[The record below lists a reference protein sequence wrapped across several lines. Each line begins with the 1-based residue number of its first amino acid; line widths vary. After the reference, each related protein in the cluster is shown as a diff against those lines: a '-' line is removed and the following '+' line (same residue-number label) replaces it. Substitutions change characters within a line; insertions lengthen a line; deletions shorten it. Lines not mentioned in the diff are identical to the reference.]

1 MLAIRRIP
9 VALIVPGKYYR
20 IPVGHLTHYLLRQ
33 INSSAGRVKAHS
45 VEESSMGKKTP
56 LRFCA
61 ALVLAGAGVL
71 LPLAEAQN
79 RTGSTAGEHWVTT
92 WATAQP
98 LAPASPMA
106 GPGRS
111 GPGAPGPKVQALAA
125 APPNGSPQGG
135 RNGAPGGPGRG
146 PGGRGGRGP
155 APLPTSFTD
164 QSVRMILRSSIGG
177 RLVRIELS
185 NMTTAS
191 PLQIGA
197 AHIAVYKGNG
207 ATVAG
212 TDRALTFG
220 GNEGVT
226 IAAGVLVV
234 SDPVDLE
241 VAPLTE
247 LAVSVYLPHE
257 TSAASNHRLG
267 LHTMYI
273 TGGNTTAAE
282 SLPESTKMTAYM
294 WLSSVDVLAPANAF
308 AVVALG
314 DSITDSQGSS
324 VDSNRA
330 WPAGLARRLG
340 TNKATRHIG
349 VVNQGIQGNQVLK
362 DGAGVSALARFERDV
377 LSRPGVKWVILL
389 EGVNDINVQGANGGA
404 GALTADDLIWG
415 YRQIIERAH
424 MAGLKVM
431 GATVMP
437 EEGVWIANQRT
448 EEIRESVNRWIRTKG
463 NFDAVVDFDAV
474 VRDSQH
480 PGKLRPE
487 FNSGDNIHLSDD
499 GYQALADAFDLSA
512 FK

>member
-1 MLAIRRIP
+1 M
-9 VALIVPGKYYR
+9 
-20 IPVGHLTHYLLRQ
+20 
-33 INSSAGRVKAHS
+33 
-45 VEESSMGKKTP
+45 
-56 LRFCA
+56 A
-61 ALVLAGAGVL
+61 ALLAGAVIL
-71 LPLAEAQN
+71 LPVAPAQN
-79 RTGSTAGEHWVTT
+79 RGGARAGEHWVTT

-98 LAPASPMA
+98 LAPASSMGGTA
-106 GPGRS
+106 RS
-111 GPGAPGPKVQALAA
+111 GPGALGPQVPPPQLP
-125 APPNGSPQGG
+125 PPNTGAPNAAPQGG
-135 RNGAPGGPGRG
+135 RNAAPPGPPQAGRG
-146 PGGRGGRGP
+146 PAGRGGRGP

-164 QSVRMILRSSIGG
+164 QSVRMILRTSMGG
-177 RLVRIELS
+177 RRVRIELS
-185 NMTTAS
+185 NMTTAN

-197 AHIAVYKGNG
+197 AHVALHKGGG
-207 ATVAG
+207 ATVEG

-220 GNEGVT
+220 GKWAVT
-226 IAAGVLVV
+226 IAGGVLVV

-247 LAVSVYLPHE
+247 LAVSIYLPYE

-273 TGGNTTAAE
+273 TPGDTTAHTN
-282 SLPESTKMTAYM
+282 LPESAKMTAYM

-308 AVVALG
+308 AIVALG
-314 DSITDSQGSS
+314 DSITDSQGAT
-324 VDSNRA
+324 VDAERA
-330 WPAGLARRLG
+330 WPSVLAHRLG

-377 LSRPGVKWVILL
+377 LSRPGVRWVILL
-389 EGVNDINVQGANGGA
+389 EGVNDINVQGSQDGP

-431 GATVMP
+431 GATVLP
-437 EEGVWIANQRT
+437 EEGVRQANERT
-448 EEIRESVNRWIRTKG
+448 EGIRQAVNRWVREPG
-463 NFDAVVDFDAV
+463 NFDAVVDFDAA
-474 VRDSQH
+474 VRDPQH
-480 PGKLRPE
+480 PGKLRAE

-499 GYQALADAFDLSA
+499 GYRAMADAFDLRL